1 MNQPPIFSL
10 CRVFP
15 LRDKR
20 ARIRWKDEATTAAQ
34 FDWSKFS
41 AYGLIADGFAVIDF
55 DDQKSRAIW
64 PEGNLAHF
72 CALDGL
78 TVEELIRRAPVVKT
92 PHGFHLIVD
101 EDEAIDQN
109 QGFRLPDGTPT
120 EIDVR
125 AHGKGYIVGPG
136 SSFRSDRDNAA
147 AHPDEP
153 VGTILRY
160 QPLFYEWPRKLPSLQ
175 SLLPSVY
182 SIVTAQNRPSL
193 GFAAPVSIAQNAEPQ
208 GIRFS
213 PEVRHGAFD
222 GSHNWIPR
230 DWKSGLSM
238 MRTAEKGT
246 RHWIMIGC
254 ARYLWRYRNRS
265 QFDAML
271 AEYWD
276 AARETGYPDRDIQ
289 HILDDFVG
297 AKIERDQSQV
307 LAAVTARTETASPD
321 QSKAPQSI
329 APEPS
334 APSSAEPKFIL
345 SRKGDEIVLCEENL
359 RLAIRSGK
367 LKVDDFVIDFRGE
380 LVHLPSRAEQKE
392 GKLSAHSASYE
403 ATAVLVGRID
413 RFFGGS
419 MRTRSVFLPIAI
431 DEIGKVATE
440 SLAPE
445 FFAAITSPGSTASTE
460 ELVRRMGVDPNPQVV
475 RWVEACLLQS
485 LRRMLRPAAPL
496 ENILLL
502 WGPQRTRKS
511 TFVPSLFDPSYLS
524 AETGEYED
532 GWSYTDT
539 LAGDLKDEQA
549 VGQRVK
555 SKFALEIPELTAFR
569 RTKDIGALRDVIT
582 RTHDSYRA
590 PYAKK
595 PEKQPRTCTFVGT
608 SNEEPELGDQYGNRR
623 FCVVNVRRP
632 IDTSWIVEHRVE
644 IWRGLYQTL
653 KASPKRAVLS
663 AEEQAEKEKSLETNA
678 FLAIPYFAEICDALK
693 QIGDSTSNEVLPL
706 TDILRELTTEKE
718 GPHLPNTELV
728 RRAVYD
734 ILRHLGAKR
743 RPGRYPTFTFGAM
756 QRETLALWMSA
767 DADQV
772 TASPEPSAPEDPIE
786 AAINKPIPDDHIP
799 WSVQCDLD
807 NLRKSNED
815 LLAENVR
822 LQNELFELKYSGI
835 SSPEAKV
842 PENATEEIT
851 PPPPTSPIAPEIDRY
866 SPVGTVSRLI
876 FWWAAICAEYSI
888 AVPQFDT
895 CRVTTWRAAL
905 DRVNKIIVATANA
918 RGPDGMKREILTELQ
933 TRRDEI
939 EKETR

>member
-34 FDWSKFS
+34 FDWAKFS

-78 TVEELIRRAPVVKT
+78 TADELIRRAPVVKT
-92 PHGFHLIVD
+92 PHGFHLIVA

-125 AHGKGYIVGPG
+125 AQGKGYIVGPG

-182 SIVTAQNRPSL
+182 QIVTSPNRPSL
-193 GFAAPVSIAQNAEPQ
+193 GFAALVTMAQNAEADEPK

-230 DWKSGLSM
+230 DWRSGLTM
-238 MRTAEKGT
+238 MRTAEKGS
-246 RHWIMIGC
+246 RHWIMVGC

-265 QFDAML
+265 QFEEML

-307 LAAVTARTETASPD
+307 LAAVTARTETSSP
-321 QSKAPQSI
+321 AI

-334 APSSAEPKFIL
+334 APSSGEPKFIL

-431 DEIGKVATE
+431 DEIGKIATE

-445 FFAAITSPGSTASTE
+445 FFAAITSPGSTASIE
-460 ELVRRMGVDPNPQVV
+460 ELVRRMGVDPDPQVV
-475 RWVEACLLQS
+475 RWVEACLLQA

-539 LAGDLKDEQA
+539 LAGDLKDELA

-632 IDTSWIVEHRVE
+632 IDTTWIVEHRVE

-718 GPHLPNTELV
+718 GPHLQNTELV

-743 RPGRYPTFTFGAM
+743 RPGRYPTFIFGEM
-756 QRETLALWMSA
+756 QRETLAIWMSA
-767 DADQV
+767 EIDQ
-772 TASPEPSAPEDPIE
+772 AKSQEPSAPDDPIA
-786 AAINKPIPDDHIP
+786 AAINQPIPDDHIP
-799 WSVQCDLD
+799 WSVQCDLE
-807 NLRKSNED
+807 NLRKSNEE
-815 LLAENVR
+815 LLKENVR
-822 LQNELFELKYSGI
+822 LRDKLLELRHSGE
-835 SSPEAKV
+835 PEERV
-842 PENATEEIT
+842 PDKPSEEVA
-851 PPPPTSPIAPEIDRY
+851 PPTKTSPTAPHIDRY
-866 SPVGTVSRLI
+866 SPVGTISNLL
-876 FWWAAICAEYSI
+876 FWWSAICAESQI
-888 AVPQFDT
+888 AVPEFDT
-895 CRVTTWRAAL
+895 CRVFNWRSAL
-905 DRVNKIIVATANA
+905 DRVNKIIAATTNA
-918 RGPDGMKREILTELQ
+918 RGPDGMKRKILSELRA
-933 TRRDEI
+933 RREEI
-939 EKETR
+939 EKEAR